1 MRAVKS
7 NTPVIFLEKKEKQSA
22 DKKYSETLFIDEKRD
37 DLLLLFAIVRKN
49 KITKCIPTAPCQPNL
64 CMNAVLNST
73 IAGVVAPIDTTTP
86 EVAVDTAPG
95 VQVAVT
101 PMDHVLTLLAANNV
115 SMQSLQ
121 ENAKGVTDT
130 ITHLKNGLDLS
141 NKTNEFLKNSVLQL
155 MTENAEI
162 KKAMTSQ
169 NSVMPSAVPVDSS
182 SFMDDN
188 LDLGAKHHPNFCN
201 YIKKPNFVSTDPL
214 KVAENNNRSAW
225 SMTGTYGDKCC
236 TNVSKSVI
244 MNIKKNHYQNQVQVF
259 WTSAEK
265 IMARNKT
272 GRRHNRKKTL
282 LDRRIITYQAYAEAI
297 HEGMNRYDCRNILS
311 IDVMSDGKS
320 DGDNKVRAYCPSWRT
335 DELQKFISTID
346 ELTVICLKKNSESLK
361 KHISY
366 EKEVSILENLA
377 VTLPDWCFSK

>member
-1 MRAVKS
+1 M
-7 NTPVIFLEKKEKQSA
+7 T
-22 DKKYSETLFIDEKRD
+22 KR
-37 DLLLLFAIVRKN
+37 
-49 KITKCIPTAPCQPNL
+49 IPTAPRRPNL
-64 CMNAVLNST
+64 RMNAVLNST
-73 IAGVVAPIDTTTP
+73 IAGVIAPIDTPTP
-86 EVAVDTAPG
+86 EVAVDTAPE

-121 ENAKGVTDT
+121 ENAKGVTDA

-182 SFMDDN
+182 SSMDDD
-188 LDLGAKHHPNFCN
+188 LDLGVKHHPLISQLINS
-201 YIKKPNFVSTDPL
+201 YIKKPNFVSTDLL
-214 KVAENNNRSAW
+214 KVTENNNRSAW
-225 SMTGTYGDKCC
+225 SMTGTYGDKYNKTLALALFKYLRPQRCC

-244 MNIKKNHYQNQVQVF
+244 MNIIKNHYQNQ
-259 WTSAEK
+259 
-265 IMARNKT
+265 
-272 GRRHNRKKTL
+272 L
-282 LDRRIITYQAYAEAI
+282 LDRCIITYQTYTEAI
-297 HEGMNRYDCRNILS
+297 HEGMNRCDCGNILS

-320 DGDNKVRAYCPSWRT
+320 DGDNKVRAYRPSWRT
-335 DELQKFISTID
+335 DELQTFISTID
-346 ELTVICLKKNSESLK
+346 ELTVIRLKKNSESLK
-361 KHISY
+361 KRIPY
-366 EKEVSILENLA
+366 EKEVSIPKNLA